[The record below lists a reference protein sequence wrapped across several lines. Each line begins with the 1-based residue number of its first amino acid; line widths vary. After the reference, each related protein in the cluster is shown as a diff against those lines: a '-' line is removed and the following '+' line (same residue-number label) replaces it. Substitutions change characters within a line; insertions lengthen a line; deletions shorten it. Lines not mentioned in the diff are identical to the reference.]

1 MDYLCLRIWKVSITK
16 PISRAGTSTSLP
28 VPLLSFSS
36 PFFSSTGTLP
46 FQRFVYN
53 HDDNYIVLITLIIL
67 MLISE
72 MVHFKRS
79 NQKVARIA
87 VSGLPK
93 YSSIFHFPPVK
104 GVTSQLFLII
114 WWLRQYIF
122 WMNIFKG
129 SSSWSHW
136 PPGPH
141 GSPGPTWTTWT
152 TWTTLT
158 TQLF

>member
-1 MDYLCLRIWKVSITK
+1 MF
-16 PISRAGTSTSLP
+16 LP

-114 WWLRQYIF
+114 
-122 WMNIFKG
+122 
-129 SSSWSHW
+129 
-136 PPGPH
+136 
-141 GSPGPTWTTWT
+141 
-152 TWTTLT
+152 
-158 TQLF
+158 